1 MGGVVALRHS
11 FRERLV
17 VATGASVLTMEAEV
31 ASFALPWGPR
41 PLASETEGLG
51 TAEVDK
57 DYAAPSGALP
67 HAQAL
72 AFASEILD
80 SLWPGAAAGFLWA
93 PL

>member
-11 FRERLV
+11 FRKTCRRDGCLRADHGGGGRFV
-17 VATGASVLTMEAEV
+17 CP
-31 ASFALPWGPR
+31 ALGPA

-67 HAQAL
+67 HVQAL